1 MVCAAPRWRTMA
13 HAMHNEVCT
22 KEAAAE
28 AAAYCHYRGGSFGNL
43 QPEGVRKYPLG
54 VAMLP
59 DRKQS

>member
-22 KEAAAE
+22 KEAAA
-28 AAAYCHYRGGSFGNL
+28 YSRYRGGSFGNL